1 MSLFFM
7 EYTLLHGNTKLQAL
21 IHKLAEWFQS
31 QNVQLEILYGPFFFS
46 HCQGSTFQKLCQGPN
61 TFHIYYLCLPTS
73 SISSLP
79 TSTNERSFF
88 NSCLLLGA
96 SAPPS
101 LPLLPTPRFY
111 AMQTKCGYRYYF
123 WQHWEDTY
131 CYA

>member
-61 TFHIYYLCLPTS
+61 TFHIYLVRCRLLNRLIYLNTLGDSKNFTS
-73 SISSLP
+73 DFASLTFSS
-79 TSTNERSFF
+79 
-88 NSCLLLGA
+88 
-96 SAPPS
+96 
-101 LPLLPTPRFY
+101 
-111 AMQTKCGYRYYF
+111 
-123 WQHWEDTY
+123 
-131 CYA
+131 

>member
-61 TFHIYYLCLPTS
+61 TFHIYLVFFVICTKHTKLTLELPFDKQQ
-73 SISSLP
+73 L
-79 TSTNERSFF
+79 
-88 NSCLLLGA
+88 
-96 SAPPS
+96 
-101 LPLLPTPRFY
+101 
-111 AMQTKCGYRYYF
+111 
-123 WQHWEDTY
+123 
-131 CYA
+131 

>member
-61 TFHIYYLCLPTS
+61 TFHIYLVGLANVNVSNSVTRNGLPQVIKMHTKRFKL
-73 SISSLP
+73 SLVNW
-79 TSTNERSFF
+79 SNM
-88 NSCLLLGA
+88 LLI
-96 SAPPS
+96 
-101 LPLLPTPRFY
+101 
-111 AMQTKCGYRYYF
+111 YF
-123 WQHWEDTY
+123 
-131 CYA
+131 